1 MQLFVSVVSSW
12 SGTMRMMCVM
22 ESRVVGDELDSTTA
36 AAVVVS
42 VQNPMLSRN
51 AGVRLVHVPSV

>member
-1 MQLFVSVVSSW
+1 MI
-12 SGTMRMMCVM
+12 CVM

>member
-1 MQLFVSVVSSW
+1 MI
-12 SGTMRMMCVM
+12 CVM

-51 AGVRLVHVPSV
+51 AGVRFVHVPSV